1 MIDLSKLSSLPIKA
15 LRDGYGETLVKL
27 GKEDPKIVC
36 LDGDLMD
43 STRMLKFA
51 KEFPK
56 RFFEIGIAEQD
67 MIGTATGMAFAGM
80 TPFASTF
87 AAFVTRCFDQLRYTL
102 AYPRANVKFVVTHA
116 GLGVGEDGASA
127 HAINDIALMRSIQ
140 NFTVIVPSDY
150 TSTKMYVD
158 WAAKYH
164 GPVFIR
170 LTRQDLPVLY
180 EKESDYAA
188 GKANVLTDGSD
199 LAIIACG
206 AEVYEAL
213 AAAAELAKRGVK
225 AKVVDSAM
233 IKPLDHETILKVAK
247 ETGHVLTCE
256 DHSII
261 GGLGGAVSEFL
272 SENYPVPV
280 HRIGLRD
287 IFALSG
293 TPRELFDY
301 YGLSYNHIVDAAV
314 AMKNGHKK

>member
-1 MIDLSKLSSLPIKA
+1 MLDLNNLPNLPIKA

-43 STRMLKFA
+43 STRMIKFA
-51 KEFPK
+51 KELPQ

-67 MIGTATGMAFAGM
+67 MIGTATGMAFAGL

-102 AYPRANVKFVVTHA
+102 AYPKANVKFVVTHA

-150 TSTKMYVD
+150 TATKIYVD

-164 GPVFIR
+164 GPVYIR
-170 LTRQDLPVLY
+170 LTRQDLPVIY
-180 EKESDYAA
+180 EKESDYQSL
-188 GKANVLTDGSD
+188 KANVLTEGKDV
-199 LAIIACG
+199 AIIACG

-213 AAAAELAKRGVK
+213 LAAAELKKKGIS

-233 IKPLDHETILKVAK
+233 IKPLDQETILKVAK
-247 ETGHVLTCE
+247 ETGHVITCE

-261 GGLGGAVSEFL
+261 GGLGGAISEFL
-272 SENYPVPV
+272 SEKYPVPV
-280 HRIGLRD
+280 HRMGLKD
-287 IFALSG
+287 IFAISG
-293 TPRELFDY
+293 TPKELFDK
-301 YGLSYNHIVDAAV
+301 YGLSSPWIVDAAV
-314 AMKNGHKK
+314 AMRNGYK

>member
-1 MIDLSKLSSLPIKA
+1 MVDLDKLPTLPIKP
-15 LRDGYGETLVKL
+15 LRDGYGETLVRL

-43 STRMLKFA
+43 STRMIKFA
-51 KEFPK
+51 KEFPQK
-56 RFFEIGIAEQD
+56 FFEIGIAEQD
-67 MIGTATGMAFAGM
+67 MIGTAIGLAMAGM

-102 AYPRANVKFVVTHA
+102 AYPKANVKFVVTHA

-140 NFTVIVPSDY
+140 NFTVIVPADY
-150 TSTKMYVD
+150 TATKMYVD

-170 LTRQDLPVLY
+170 LTRQDLPVIY
-180 EKESDYAA
+180 ENESDYML
-188 GKANVLTDGSD
+188 GKANVLTDGND
-199 LAIIACG
+199 LAIITCG

-213 AAAAELAKRGVK
+213 VATAELRKKGIK
-225 AKVVDSAM
+225 ARVIDNAL
-233 IKPLDHETILKVAK
+233 IKPLDHETILKAAK
-247 ETGHVLTCE
+247 ETGHVITCE

-287 IFALSG
+287 IFAISG
-293 TPRELFDY
+293 TPKELFEH
-301 YGLSYNHIVDAAV
+301 YGLSANHIVDAAV
-314 AMKNGHKK
+314 AMKNGRGK